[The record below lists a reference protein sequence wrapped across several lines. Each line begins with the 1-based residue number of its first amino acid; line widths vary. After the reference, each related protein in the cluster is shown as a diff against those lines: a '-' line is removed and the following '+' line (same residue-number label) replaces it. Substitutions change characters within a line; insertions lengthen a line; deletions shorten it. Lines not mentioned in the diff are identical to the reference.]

1 MSNLYLLTH
10 SALSKKWMRYFKRA
24 APVRTEGLTQCPTN
38 YSTTLI
44 FQCAIAAQN
53 TSSPNTMI
61 SPAHHYSNFLKIQV
75 PQIDDRTTNQKVG
88 SSTHSGR
95 APFFPSENKTLRS
108 FGPLNFW
115 PVYCTPAGILPLYC
129 KISTEL
135 LAGNCRTNAMTVLH
149 DTCHGIS
156 PAGETG

>member
-1 MSNLYLLTH
+1 MPYQLLNNVDFSVCNCCTKYLHT
-10 SALSKKWMRYFKRA
+10 
-24 APVRTEGLTQCPTN
+24 
-38 YSTTLI
+38 
-44 FQCAIAAQN
+44 
-53 TSSPNTMI
+53 SPNTMI